1 MRETCTTLTVDDIR
15 LWLIHASAAADAQ
28 PTDWWATRIRDCDAI
43 LDDQRWPALADR
55 ELPDPDRCVA
65 GVAASAAQRFGLDV
79 FDLQVE
85 LLDRYPLAPFR
96 WHQVT
101 HDSTTERLA
110 IILDQ
115 ARRLLP
121 LARLT
126 TGPTTQL
133 GAVSD
138 DELCAERCLQ
148 QVVAVLDRHPGHGR
162 DLLAI
167 ALRNEIVGLRHT
179 AVRVLAAWPRR
190 SWGPLEA
197 AVIDSSAVEPFEPLQ
212 ERMTQLLAGQLE
224 PIEPYDHPL
233 DLFDRY
239 AGTAESGWKIFW

>member
-1 MRETCTTLTVDDIR
+1 M
-15 LWLIHASAAADAQ
+15 ADPRIGRSGCAGH
-28 PTDWWATRIRDCDAI
+28 DWWAARIRNCEAI
-43 LDDQRWPALADR
+43 LDDERWPALVDR

-65 GVAASAAQRFGLDV
+65 GVAASAAQRFGFDV

-101 HDSTTERLA
+101 RDSTTERLA
-110 IILDQ
+110 IILAQ

-121 LARLT
+121 LGCLT

-133 GAVSD
+133 GAACD

-167 ALRNEIVGLRHT
+167 ALRSESVGLRHT

-190 SWGPLEA
+190 SRGPLEA
-197 AVIDSSAVEPFEPLQ
+197 AVSDSSAVEPFVPLR
-212 ERMTQLLAGQLE
+212 ERMMQLLAGELE
-224 PIEPYDHPL
+224 PIEPDDHRL
-233 DLFDRY
+233 GLFDRY
-239 AGTAESGWKIFW
+239 AGTMESGWKIFW